1 MKTFMWV
8 VLGIVALLVVIGLVN
23 KPSEADESANVKAN
37 QEHCARMNLVYVRKD
52 PWDKGECVTASQ
64 AATQIMQMQR
74 EQQNK
79 GLR

>member
-1 MKTFMWV
+1 MKTFMWA
-8 VLGIVALLVVIGLVN
+8 VLGIVALLVVIGLIN

-37 QEHCARMNLVYVRKD
+37 QEHCAMINLVYVRKD
-52 PWDKGECVTASQ
+52 PWDKGECVTASR
-64 AATQIMQMQR
+64 AAAQIMQIQR

>member
-1 MKTFMWV
+1 MKKFMWV
-8 VLGIVALLVVIGLVN
+8 VLGIVAFLLLIGLFYG
-23 KPSEADESANVKAN
+23 PSEAEMEANVKAN
-37 QEHCARMNLVYVRKD
+37 QEHCARINLVYVRKD
-52 PWDKGECVTASQ
+52 PWDKGECVSASQ

>member
-52 PWDKGECVTASQ
+52 PWDKGQCVTASQ